1 MRVERPTGPPP
12 QARWRAHAPPPR
24 PAPPAWAP
32 GCEPRVCKLAHLP
45 SPRLPDNLASTSRA
59 RTPFPPAFPPNPKPV
74 AVLQRCPRR
83 PPPRSRSAPFHPRGC
98 PSHSFLKH
106 PSALW
111 GAENPPGLGRP
122 GPKLSK
128 GKKVKGEAGGHKQIF
143 FFSFLKGHCRFK
155 SFFPGPPLSGSPYF
169 GGAYLISAT
178 RLSSSLRRKIK
189 ARG

>member
-1 MRVERPTGPPP
+1 MIFLFPLVCFCRRSLRMRVERPTGPPP
-12 QARWRAHAPPPR
+12 QARWRAPPPPR
-24 PAPPAWAP
+24 PASLGARLRTPGLQTCASPLATPARQLGEHLARPHPVSSSLSSKSQTRRRAP
-32 GCEPRVCKLAHLP
+32 EV
-45 SPRLPDNLASTSRA
+45 STS
-59 RTPFPPAFPPNPKPV
+59 
-74 AVLQRCPRR
+74 

-143 FFSFLKGHCRFK
+143 FFPS
-155 SFFPGPPLSGSPYF
+155 
-169 GGAYLISAT
+169 
-178 RLSSSLRRKIK
+178 
-189 ARG
+189 